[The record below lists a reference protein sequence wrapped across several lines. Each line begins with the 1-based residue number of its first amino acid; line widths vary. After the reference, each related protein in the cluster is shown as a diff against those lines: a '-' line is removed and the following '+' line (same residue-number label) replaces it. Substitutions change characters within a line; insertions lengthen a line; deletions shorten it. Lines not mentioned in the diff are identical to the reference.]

1 MHPAAGASNCSI
13 MEQSGTE
20 CESSPSQSNELV
32 FDDVEKDVEMDALS
46 EEDPKGGYGE
56 GEDVEMDEVEK
67 VS

>member
-1 MHPAAGASNCSI
+1 